1 MDEILTSVLKGKR
14 IIITRAAAQS
24 EVLAKQ
30 LSALGA
36 LPALLPLVAFAEP
49 EDFAPLD
56 EAIAQVEHFDWLIFT
71 SGQAVRAV
79 VGRSKQLNAA
89 LERRG
94 SKLQIATVGPA
105 SAEAVRQ
112 AGLPVEYVSNIH
124 NGVALAHELAERL
137 QGRTVLLPRSDRANP
152 DLPAALKAHGA
163 HITEVVAYRTLQPSD
178 VDKLNL
184 GRVSAGE
191 ADAILFFSPS
201 AVQHYAQLASGE
213 QFRKLQDRVVITA
226 VGPVTANAL
235 REAGVE
241 RMVVAADTTAAS
253 VIQVLEQHF
262 ASATRPST
270 AGVKRG

>member
-1 MDEILTSVLKGKR
+1 VAETLISALKGKR
-14 IIITRAAAQS
+14 IVITRAAAQS
-24 EVLAKQ
+24 EAIGKQ

-36 LPALLPLVAFAEP
+36 LPVILPLVAFAEP
-49 EDFAPLD
+49 EDFALLD

-71 SGQAVRAV
+71 SGQAVRAF
-79 VGRSKQLNAA
+79 VGRSKQLNGS

-94 SKLQIATVGPA
+94 SKVQIATVGPV

-112 AGLPVEYVSNIH
+112 ARLPVEYVSNIH
-124 NGVALAHELAERL
+124 NGVALAQELGERL

-152 DLPAALKAHGA
+152 DLPAALRAHGA
-163 HITEVVAYRTLQPSD
+163 DVTEVEAYRTLQPSE

-184 GRVSAGE
+184 GRISAGE

-201 AVQHYAQLASGE
+201 AVQHYAELAGAEQL
-213 QFRKLQDRVVITA
+213 RKLQDRVVITA

-241 RMVVAADTTAAS
+241 RMVAAVDTTATS
-253 VIQVLEQHF
+253 VIQTLEQHF
-262 ASATRPST
+262 ASATTQSA

>member
-1 MDEILTSVLKGKR
+1 VAETLISSLKGKR
-14 IIITRAAAQS
+14 ILITRAAAQS
-24 EVLAKQ
+24 EALAEQ

-36 LPALLPLVAFAEP
+36 IPSVLPLVAFAEP
-49 EDFAPLD
+49 EDFAQLD
-56 EAIAQVEHFDWLIFT
+56 EAIAQVGHFDWVIFT

-79 VGRSKQLNAA
+79 AGRSKQLNAS
-89 LERRG
+89 LKQGE
-94 SKLQIATVGPA
+94 SKLQIATVGPV
-105 SAEAVRQ
+105 SAEAARQ

-124 NGVALAHELAERL
+124 NGVGLAQELGERL
-137 QGRTVLLPRSDRANP
+137 RGRTVLLPRSDRANP
-152 DLPAALKAHGA
+152 DLPSALKAHGA
-163 HITEVVAYRTLQPSD
+163 LVTEVVAYRTLQPSD

-184 GRVSAGE
+184 GRISAGE

-201 AVQHYAQLASGE
+201 AVQHYAELTGTEQL
-213 QFRKLQDRVVITA
+213 RKLQDRVVITA

-262 ASATRPST
+262 AGTARQSA

>member
-14 IIITRAAAQS
+14 IVITRAAAQS